1 MTAVIEVREMEIR
14 ELGDRPA
21 DRECVAVLVAACSP
35 DSLRRR
41 FMMGGPAEPGEI
53 FRRYQRFLLAGPRGG
68 VALLAT
74 SGGIPV
80 GLLNFVTETPGTAE
94 LGILVADAWQRRGI
108 GSALSR
114 WLWASGR
121 WPEWTVRATVQA
133 GNSGAEAL
141 LLRQGFRPVPAYER
155 GERDF
160 ALVVPDWVTMT
171 SVMKEAADD
180 EDTARADR
188 AQRRAAGAD
197 PGGRGDR
204 HAGRGRARRGA
215 AGVPAALLP
224 GR

>member
-1 MTAVIEVREMEIR
+1 MTAVIEIR

-21 DRECVAVLVAACSP
+21 DRECVAALVAACSP

-41 FMMGGPAEPGEI
+41 FIMGGPAEPGQI
-53 FRRYQRFLLAGPRGG
+53 FRRYQRFLLAGPPGG

-74 SGGIPV
+74 RDGVPA
-80 GLLNFVTETPGTAE
+80 GLLNFVTENPGEAE
-94 LGILVADAWQRRGI
+94 IGILVADAWQRRGI

-121 WPEWTVRATVQA
+121 WPGWTVRGTVQA
-133 GNSGAEAL
+133 GNIGAEAL

-160 ALVVPDWVTMT
+160 ALVVPDWATMT
-171 SVMKEAADD
+171 DVMKEAVDD
-180 EDTARADR
+180 EDAARADG

-197 PGGRGDR
+197 PGRRGDR
-204 HAGRGRARRGA
+204 HAGRGRARRST
-215 AGVPAALLP
+215 AGIAAALLP
-224 GR
+224 RR